1 MVLMQGKD
9 LQKDLKERK
18 IIKVPVKHEIE
29 PTHNRPEDLEKAYE
43 ALKSALGEEWVS
55 NDINITVAYARD
67 QSVVPMNH
75 PHIVALPGSTDDVV
89 QIMKIANEYSIDVTP
104 YGTGLNTLGMTI
116 PPYGGILCDMR
127 RMDEIFEIDEENMY
141 CTVGPGV
148 TFAQLQTETL
158 KRGLRLINPSTS
170 ANASVVSNIMMG
182 NISTLANKYGVGLDH
197 IIGYKVVLPEGK
209 LMVCGPKAYGADNAH
224 LPGPGPDVRAFLRG
238 SLGTMG
244 IVTELT
250 IRLYPEPNELKL
262 VVPIYDGDDWSY
274 IAPAL
279 RAISQR
285 NIAIENAYFQ
295 NTYMGIFMGE
305 TNLEAS
311 KLIPLLPRHYV
322 VPVTGGM
329 SIEEVEAKAAVSE
342 EDIRK
347 VAPEFDF
354 MDWETV
360 ESISEGRILGVDKF
374 TKFFRESVR
383 VQRVKGSFFVGFGL
397 DHLDNLVEINK
408 KMMQAMTTQVGSDD
422 NVFSADLIA
431 TYFQPYDMGRLG
443 FIEFDIFIDQSNPE
457 DSLRTITGTIAAMV
471 QSFKMGSGACFGIWP
486 LIEGAGPLHDLIGF
500 IYPQAGTYVDTFRA
514 MKMIYDP
521 NNVCNRRWEYDTLR
535 MKKVAF

>member
-1 MVLMQGKD
+1 MQGKD
-9 LQKDLKERK
+9 LQQDLRERK

-29 PTHNRPEDLEKAYE
+29 QVHNRPENLAKAYAALQE
-43 ALKSALGEEWVS
+43 ALGAEWVS

-67 QSVVPMNH
+67 QSVAPMNH
-75 PHIVALPGSTDDVV
+75 PDIVALPSSTEDVAA
-89 QIMKIANEYSIDVTP
+89 MMLIANEHLVDVMP
-104 YGTGLNTLGMTI
+104 YGTGLNTLGLTI
-116 PPYGGILCDMR
+116 PQYGGILCDTR
-127 RMDEIFEIDEENMY
+127 RMDYILEMDEENML
-141 CTVGPGV
+141 CTIGPGI

-158 KRGLRLINPSTS
+158 KRGMRLINPSTS
-170 ANASVVSNIMMG
+170 ANATVLSNIMMG

-197 IIGYKVVLPEGK
+197 IIGYKVVLPDGTV
-209 LMVCGPKAYGADNAH
+209 MTCGPKAYGADNAH
-224 LPGPGPDVRAFLRG
+224 MPGPGPDVRAFVRG

-250 IRLYPEPNELKL
+250 TRLYPDPEFVKL
-262 VVPIYDGDDWSY
+262 VVPTYDGDDWGH

-279 RAISQR
+279 KAISQR
-285 NIAIENAYFQ
+285 NIVIENAYFQ

-305 TNLEAS
+305 NNLESS
-311 KLIPLLPRHYV
+311 KIIPLLPRHFV

-329 SIEEVEAKAAVSE
+329 SEEEVEVKGAICE
-342 EDIRK
+342 EDIMA

-354 MDWETV
+354 MDWDVV
-360 ESISEGRILGVDKF
+360 EDIAEGRLVGIDKF

-408 KMMQAMTTQVGSDD
+408 AMMRAMTTQVGSDG

-431 TYFQPYDMGRLG
+431 SYFQPYDMGRLG

-457 DSLRTITGTIAAMV
+457 DSLRTISGTVAAMI
-471 QSFKMGSGACFGIWP
+471 QSFKLGSGACFGIWP
-486 LIEGAGPLHDLIGF
+486 VLEGSGAIHDLVGL
-500 IYPQAGTYVDTFRA
+500 IYPQAGTYVDTYRS
-514 MKMIYDP
+514 MKMLYDP
-521 NNVCNRRWEYDTLR
+521 NNVCNRRWDYDTLR
-535 MKKVAF
+535 MKKAAL

>member
-1 MVLMQGKD
+1 MKGKD
-9 LQKDLKERK
+9 LRKDLRERK
-18 IIKVPVKHEIE
+18 IIKVPVKHEIDG
-29 PTHNRPEDLEKAYE
+29 THNRPENLEKAYRE
-43 ALKSALGEEWVS
+43 LQEALGEEWVS

-75 PHIVALPGSTDDVV
+75 PHIVALPGSTEDVAA
-89 QIMKIANEYSIDVTP
+89 IMKIANRYLVDVTP

-116 PPYGGILCDMR
+116 PPYGGILCDLR
-127 RMDEIFEIDEENMY
+127 RMDRILEIDEENMY

-197 IIGYKVVLPEGK
+197 IIGYKIVLPDGK
-209 LMVCGPKAYGADNAH
+209 VMVCGPQAYGADNAH
-224 LPGPGPDVRAFLRG
+224 LPGPGPDVRAFIRG

-244 IVTELT
+244 IITEMTL
-250 IRLYPEPNELKL
+250 RLYPEPNHLKL
-262 VVPIYDGDDWSY
+262 TVPVSDTEKWEH

-279 RAISQR
+279 KAISQR
-285 NIAIENAYFQ
+285 NIVIENAYFQ
-295 NTYMGIFMGE
+295 NTYMGIFLAE
-305 TNLEAS
+305 TNAES
-311 KLIPLLPRHYV
+311 SVLIPMFPRHYV
-322 VPVTGGM
+322 VPVTGGYTM
-329 SIEEVEAKAAVSE
+329 EEAEAKCKVCE
-342 EDIRK
+342 EDILA
-347 VAPEFDF
+347 VAPEFEF
-354 MDWETV
+354 MDWEVV
-360 ESISEGRILGVDKF
+360 EQISAGRILGVDKF

-397 DHLDNLVEINK
+397 DHLEYLPEINRE
-408 KMMQAMTTQVGSDD
+408 MMRAMTSQVGTDD
-422 NVFSADLIA
+422 NVISADLIA

-457 DSLRTITGTIAAMV
+457 DSLRTISGTLAAMAA
-471 QSFKMGSGACFGIWP
+471 SFRKGSGVCFGIWP
-486 LIEGAGPLHDLIGF
+486 LLEGAGPLHDLIGLIF
-500 IYPQAGTYVDTFRA
+500 PQAGTYVDTYRT

-521 NNVCNRRWEYDTLR
+521 NNICMRRFEYDTLR
-535 MKKVAF
+535 AKKAAL